1 MAYLLAFFERIA
13 DLFNISMSVYGWT
26 FSFRDLFLFSLFGGI
41 IAAFIG
47 RLLNYFG

>member
-1 MAYLLAFFERIA
+1 MTYLLAFFERIV
-13 DLFNISMSVYGWT
+13 DLFNIPMTIYGWT
-26 FSFRDLFLFSLFGGI
+26 FSFWDLFLFSLFGGI